1 MRVTSAS
8 RMFLRENPTKFT
20 EESAIRTSKSSG
32 IQAKFSASVHLT
44 TTKKWM
50 EMKLSAM

>member
-8 RMFLRENPTKFT
+8 RMFLKEKPTKFT
-20 EESAIRTSKSSG
+20 EESAIGTSKSSG
-32 IQAKFSASVHLT
+32 IQEKFSASVHPT
-44 TTKKWM
+44 KKKWM